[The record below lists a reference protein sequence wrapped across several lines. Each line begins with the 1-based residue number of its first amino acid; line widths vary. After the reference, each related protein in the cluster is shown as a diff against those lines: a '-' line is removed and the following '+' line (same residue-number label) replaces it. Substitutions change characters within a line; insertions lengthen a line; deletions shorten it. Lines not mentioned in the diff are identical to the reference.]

1 MLEEPEGQNIQKDSV
16 LNPKRIA
23 QLFLKPKQFFQDLP
37 KLDTQYIH
45 FATLIVEILMIMDRI
60 DQQLLKISL
69 NENPDFSRYAFVVE
83 RWSNYWIFVFV
94 LGLFASVIVWF
105 VYGWFYKIRLT
116 WSGVDNP
123 DSTLVRQVNVLQW
136 CIFAIPIFIITLLQ
150 TFIYENYLA
159 AFLSDEIWTGI
170 LIMAMSLYSS
180 WVSYVAVKTIF
191 SVNKWGIFWFLLLPL
206 VSYILIVIIYIM
218 RAL

>member
-1 MLEEPEGQNIQKDSV
+1 MLEESEGQNIHKDSV

-37 KLDTQYIH
+37 KLDTQYMH
-45 FATLIVEILMIMDRI
+45 FATLIVGIMMIMDRI
-60 DQQLLKISL
+60 DQQLLRVSL
-69 NENPDFSRYAFVVE
+69 NENPDFSRYAFIVE
-83 RWSNYWIFVFV
+83 SWSNYWIFVFV

-105 VYGWFYKIRLT
+105 VHGWVYKIRLT

-123 DSTLVRQVNVLQW
+123 DHTLARTVNVLQW
-136 CIFAIPIFIITLLQ
+136 CILALPIFIITLLQ

-159 AFLSDEIWTGI
+159 SFLSDEIWTGI

-206 VSYILIVIIYIM
+206 ASYFLILGVYII